1 MTYKKIIYNGF
12 FFGHSLRLSK
22 KIVIE
27 WDEAEACLHFYK
39 WQVCIRNTQ
48 KKGLTFSERNGYSR
62 ITKIGNYGITCKMKR
77 PDEIDVEEL
86 H

>member
-27 WDEAEACLHFYK
+27 WDESELRLHFFK
-39 WQVCIRNTQ
+39 WVICIKNIK
-48 KKGLTFSERNGYSR
+48 KKGLTFGERYSYTR
-62 ITKIGNYGITCKMKR
+62 ITKIGRYGIVCKTKR